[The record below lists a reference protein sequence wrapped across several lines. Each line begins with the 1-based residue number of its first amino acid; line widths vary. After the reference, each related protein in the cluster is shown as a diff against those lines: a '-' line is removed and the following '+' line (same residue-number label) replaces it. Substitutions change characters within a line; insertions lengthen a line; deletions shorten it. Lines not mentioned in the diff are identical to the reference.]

1 MGEYTVVEVTRET
14 AALVPPLLYR
24 GFGYTYVDTSLYTPE
39 GVAAAVEGGRTT
51 LFLAADEEGE
61 GRALLAL
68 RFPYPSRRLGELG
81 VLLVDPALSG
91 PAGGHVLRLLADAL
105 RARSR
110 VLAREEGLR
119 ALASTE
125 VTVHRLTQRLVE
137 QFGFAPVG
145 ILLGWVPAWAE
156 RLRCRPEDRT
166 RASSLAAEAGA
177 GPRRHHRRTES
188 VSVRAF
194 SRLVE
199 PYEVSVPRVF
209 EAPLRRL
216 YDEMKLPV
224 SFTPARLAR
233 GESQVRVELDLRRGL
248 ACVELVHA
256 GADAAEVLL
265 ERLAHFRDGMVD
277 LVHLVIPLSGAG
289 VDRAVEALLAA
300 GCRYAAVLPFYH
312 GHDVLL
318 LQYLNDVRV
327 ALSENDLFAP
337 AARRLYRE
345 VVGPAGGVPAVE
357 GA

>member
-1 MGEYTVVEVTRET
+1 MGEYTVREVTRET

-24 GFGYTYVDTSLYTPE
+24 GFGYTYSDTLLYTAD

-51 LFLAADEEGE
+51 LFLATDGEGE

-68 RFPYPSRRLGELG
+68 RFPFPSRSLGELG
-81 VLLVDPALSG
+81 ALLVDPTLPG

-105 RARSR
+105 QARSR

-119 ALASTE
+119 ALVSTE

-137 QFGFAPVG
+137 QFGFVQVG

-156 RLRCRPEDRT
+156 RLRCPPEERG
-166 RASSLAAEAGA
+166 REPSHAAQPA
-177 GPRRHHRRTES
+177 GPRGHRRSET

-194 SRLVE
+194 SRLVD

-216 YDEMKLPV
+216 YHEMKLPV
-224 SFTPARLAR
+224 SFTPPRPAR
-233 GESQVRVELDLRRGL
+233 GRSEVQVELDVGRGL
-248 ACVELVHA
+248 ARVELVHA

-265 ERLAHFRDGMVD
+265 ERLAHFRTGMVD
-277 LVHLVIPLSGAG
+277 VVHVAVPLSGAG

-300 GCRYAAVLPFYH
+300 GSRYAAVLPFYR

-327 ALSENDLFAP
+327 ELSENLLLTP

-345 VVGPAGGVPAVE
+345 VVGPVGGVPAE
-357 GA
+357 AP